1 MSPHRRTTGLVSHAA
16 ESETLPLPRWAR
28 WLPLALVGV
37 ALAVDLPTPGAF
49 SGDVFLVLSAMTA
62 AYVHT
67 LRPVIL
73 MALLNSAAGLLL
85 LFAEHLESD
94 GGHAVVDYFALL
106 LLAWASVPLCLLRMW
121 LDRRLQ
127 GARRTAESAQ
137 RAVLPPVR
145 AWLGTTWIAVR
156 YEAASDAAAVGG
168 DLYAAEETPYGVRL
182 LIGDVRG
189 KGTDAIPGVAALVGS
204 FREAAHHTETL
215 PLLAR
220 HLDEAVARHVRDL
233 AAVRVQEGTRGEQF
247 VTAAIAEFPPGG
259 GEVRLISRGHC
270 PAYLAGAEG
279 VRMWKPAEP
288 GLPLGLGEL
297 DPGPWE
303 YESRPFAPG
312 DLLLMCTDGLLE
324 ARDAGGSFF
333 TPEEGL
339 CGCWR
344 QGPPAVVD
352 TVARLVH
359 RHAGGVLADDLV
371 LMAATVTET
380 PYRPPRAMTPHGPG
394 GTGDSG
400 GDGEGCATPP
410 DPTGP
415 SAEH

>member
-1 MSPHRRTTGLVSHAA
+1 MSPHRRTTGLMSHAT
-16 ESETLPLPRWAR
+16 EPEDLPLPHWAR
-28 WLPLALVGV
+28 WLPLALT
-37 ALAVDLPTPGAF
+37 ALAVAVDLPTPGAF
-49 SGDVFLVLSAMTA
+49 SGDVFLVLSAMA
-62 AYVHT
+62 AACVLT
-67 LRPVIL
+67 PRPVVLI
-73 MALLNSAAGLLL
+73 AVLNSAAGLLL

-94 GGHAVVDYFALL
+94 GGHAVVDYCALL
-106 LLAWASVPLCLLRMW
+106 ILAWAAVPLCRLRMW
-121 LDRRLQ
+121 LHGRLR
-127 GARRTAESAQ
+127 GARRAAESAQ

-145 AWLGTTWIAVR
+145 AWLGRTWIAVR

-168 DLYAAEETPYGVRL
+168 DLYAAEDTRYGVRL

-189 KGTDAIPGVAALVGS
+189 KGLDAIPGVAALVGS

-220 HLDEAVARHVRDL
+220 HLDEAVARHIRDL
-233 AAVRVQEGTRGEQF
+233 AVVRAQEGTRSEQF

-270 PAYLAGAEG
+270 PAFLAGDEG
-279 VRMWKPAEP
+279 IRSWEPADP

-297 DPGPWE
+297 DPGPWT

-312 DLLLMCTDGLLE
+312 DLLLLCTDGLLE
-324 ARDAGGSFF
+324 ARDAAGTFF

-339 CGCWR
+339 GGCWR
-344 QGPPAVVD
+344 QGPPTVVD

-359 RHAGGVLADDLV
+359 RHAGGVLADDLA

-380 PYRPPRAMTPHGPG
+380 PYRPPKAMADG
-394 GTGDSG
+394 GAAES
-400 GDGEGCATPP
+400 GDGCAVPP